1 MLRKIILI
9 SLAIAGCM
17 ADNPTVDTDIIGTI
31 SRNLYQALN
40 NVERFAVN
48 NARVLQDT
56 ASPVVNIF
64 PHLLPS
70 VLSSSPDIRP
80 APGFDEIT
88 ASIFRYFKAIFTY
101 QMELIQMAQSIS
113 ERVLSFQIFP
123 SIPENFELDDV
134 RDSISKWIT
143 KNRFLLE
150 DLLKDILDYMPAF
163 PQLPDFIVPM
173 GITVNDYINNLPEST
188 RATFGNIL
196 DFTVPLLS
204 MDTSDT
210 LETLL
215 KALPLQIKA
224 DISAS
229 TSPNISDSILPN
241 VATSTS
247 SDIAVSTLPN
257 VAVTTSPNIAVS
269 TLTNLT
275 SSTTQSIAVTTPPNI
290 DLLSSLTTGFPMSS
304 STANPTSATTAVPIS
319 SKKRFPK
326 FPNIFNL
333 TSLFSVP
340 KFNFTF

>member
-1 MLRKIILI
+1 MSICQCVTNDRKK
-9 SLAIAGCM
+9 AIAGCM

-80 APGFDEIT
+80 AP
-88 ASIFRYFKAIFTY
+88 
-101 QMELIQMAQSIS
+101 
-113 ERVLSFQIFP
+113 
-123 SIPENFELDDV
+123 DDV

>member
-1 MLRKIILI
+1 MSICQCVTNDRKK
-9 SLAIAGCM
+9 AIAGCM

-123 SIPENFELDDV
+123 SIPENFEL
-134 RDSISKWIT
+134 
-143 KNRFLLE
+143 
-150 DLLKDILDYMPAF
+150 
-163 PQLPDFIVPM
+163 DFIVPM